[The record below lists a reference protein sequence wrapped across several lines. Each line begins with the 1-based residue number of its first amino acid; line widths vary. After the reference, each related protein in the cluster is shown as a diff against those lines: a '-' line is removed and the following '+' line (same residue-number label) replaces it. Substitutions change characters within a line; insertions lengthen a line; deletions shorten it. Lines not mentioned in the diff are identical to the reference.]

1 MSANPRTKER
11 RSASPFAVLLPA
23 LLLAAVTAAGFLADA
38 ASPGSAAAQTP
49 EEPGIEIG
57 PDTVTPPRPPAPPRA
72 DTMAGRRGS
81 VPVPPA
87 PPPAGPPTGRE
98 LEEEMARAREQLAR
112 EQERLDRE
120 REQTEEAQEALDR
133 AQEAIDRERHIG
145 PRAQRGEHGDSERG
159 EIVRM
164 GQDVVIEAGE
174 AVEEVVVIGGDLEVR
189 GQVEGDAVAVGGS
202 VTLGPGAM
210 VGGDAVSVG
219 GSLDIDPGA
228 IVEGDEVEVG
238 GGIGPGLGVGLGGFG
253 REERRES
260 RVKHLGKSI
269 LMLLILL
276 FMGWLAAVL
285 AGERLSGLADTMQ
298 QDWLRSL
305 AAGVLVLVLWLP
317 AVFLSA
323 ITVIGIP
330 VAIFLILAVPLVAFI
345 GYLAGALALGRRIAA
360 GIGRPMTS
368 PLRSLLFGIAI
379 IGGLAV
385 VGRFVGLVGFLSPF
399 GFAFRMVSWALFSF
413 AAITGLGAIAMVLFA
428 TRFRSRAHAGT
439 PPAPPMP
446 PPTSPLPPEPPS
458 SPGPPVADIPPAP
471 PTIGHTPPATQS
483 GPQEAPA

>member
-1 MSANPRTKER
+1 MSGNRMTNRR
-11 RSASPFAVLLPA
+11 RSASPSFAVRFPA
-23 LLLAAVTAAGFLADA
+23 FLLAAVAAVFLGWLA
-38 ASPGSAAAQTP
+38 AIGTAAAQTP

-57 PDTVTPPRPPAPPRA
+57 PDTATPPRPPAPPRG
-72 DTMAGRRGS
+72 DTMRGRPS
-81 VPVPPA
+81 TVPVPPA
-87 PPPAGPPTGRE
+87 PPAAGPPTGQE
-98 LEEEMARAREQLAR
+98 LEEELARAREQLAR
-112 EQERLDRE
+112 EQERLE
-120 REQTEEAQEALDR
+120 HQREQAEEALDR
-133 AQEAIDRERHIG
+133 AQEAIDRERHIR
-145 PRAQRGEHGDSERG
+145 PRAQRGEDPGSDRG

-164 GQDVVIEAGE
+164 GQDVVIEAGD

-189 GQVEGDAVAVGGS
+189 GQVEGDAVAVGGN

-238 GGIGPGLGVGLGGFG
+238 GSIGPGLGGWPGGLG
-253 REERRES
+253 REEHRES
-260 RVKHLGKSI
+260 RVKQLGKSI

-285 AGERLSGLADTMQ
+285 AGDRLSGLADAMQ
-298 QDWLRSL
+298 RDWLRSL

-345 GYLAGALALGRRIAA
+345 GYLAGAMALGRRISV
-360 GIGRPMTS
+360 GIGRPVTS
-368 PLRSLLFGIAI
+368 PLRSLLLGIAI
-379 IGGLAV
+379 IGVLAV
-385 VGRFVGLVGFLSPF
+385 FGRIVGLVGFLGPF

-413 AAITGLGAIAMVLFA
+413 AAITGLGAIAMVMA
-428 TRFRSRAHAGT
+428 TRFRSRAARPDT
-439 PPAPPMP
+439 PPMP
-446 PPTSPLPPEPPS
+446 PPTTPLPPEPPA
-458 SPGPPVADIPPAP
+458 PPAPPAPPVADFPPAQPTLGHAPPAP
-471 PTIGHTPPATQS
+471 GSS